1 MLRTTPYDMAQIE
14 LALEQSQ
21 HQVSFRSLLFIFWG
35 VIVAKC
41 SLLQWAIYSYN
52 LPIDGWVYVWA
63 PSFIFGILCMVVYAK
78 SSLGEKTKA
87 PLTTRLMRG
96 LWIACGA
103 AFIIFIMESIVFGG
117 FSPFLLPGIFAV
129 LMGVGYFIQGVAE
142 SRKLYELLGI
152 GWWLGAC
159 ALLWLANVNTLAWLS
174 AMLIALQAAPATVVY
189 LQNKRNQKPLN
200 QALEI

>member
-1 MLRTTPYDMAQIE
+1 MAQIE
-14 LALEQSQ
+14 MALEEGQRQ
-21 HQVSFRSLLFIFWG
+21 TTFRSLLFIFWG

-41 SLLQWAIYSYN
+41 SVLQWAIYRYDA
-52 LPIDGWVYVWA
+52 PIDGWLYVWA

-78 SSLGEKTKA
+78 SALGEKTRA

-103 AFIIFIMESIVFGG
+103 AFLIFAMESVVFEK
-117 FSPFLLPGIFAV
+117 FNPFLLPGILAV

-142 SRKLYELLGI
+142 SRKLYELLGF
-152 GWWLGAC
+152 GWWAGSC
-159 ALLWLANVNTLAWLS
+159 VLLWLGNVDTLAWLS
-174 AMLIALQAAPATVVY
+174 LMLLFLQALPATVVFV
-189 LQNKRNQKPLN
+189 QNKRNQKPIN